1 MKILLARIGRG
12 LLMGVIALAVIII
25 FAIIAIGVY
34 DSMTRSS
41 RKTGA
46 PPAALANR
54 LKYDIARYPG
64 LSSLD
69 NIPVDLWFGRRND
82 RHDTTHMR
90 IANDYFGKYP
100 LRHGESA
107 ELAAVWPSLRSI
119 DEEGEMHASR
129 GEPAP
134 SAPPAFWITLL
145 ETDGMPG
152 RQNMD
157 YGPPTGCEPVLIDES
172 RRVRYCQEPHL
183 IRHDARRTWYWP
195 LDASILTPRFKQS
208 PALYCYINNSTTNP
222 SGLCRIEFSYNS
234 DVRVH
239 VMTSSESMAI
249 DILVN
254 FNKIPEFIQ
263 SLEVKS

>member
-1 MKILLARIGRG
+1 MKISPVRLGRA
-12 LLMGVIALAVIII
+12 LLMGAIALVAIIL
-25 FAIIAIGVY
+25 FAIVAIRVY
-34 DSMTRSS
+34 DNVTRSS
-41 RKTGA
+41 RNTDA
-46 PPAALANR
+46 PPTAFANR
-54 LKYDIARYPG
+54 LKYDISRYSG
-64 LSSLD
+64 RSSVD
-69 NIPVDLWFGRRND
+69 NIPVDLWFGRRSD
-82 RHDTTHMR
+82 RYDTTHIR

-100 LRHGESA
+100 LWHGESA

-119 DEEGEMHASR
+119 DDEGEIQASR

-145 ETDGMPG
+145 ETDGLPG

-157 YGPPTGCEPVLIDES
+157 YGPPTGCTPVLLDES

-183 IRHDARRTWYWP
+183 SLHDVRRTWYWP
-195 LDASILTPRFKQS
+195 LDDSIRTPRFKQS
-208 PALYCYINNSTTNP
+208 PALYCYMNNSTTNP
-222 SGLCRIEFSYNS
+222 SGLCRIEFFYNS

-249 DILVN
+249 DILIN
-254 FNKIPEFIQ
+254 FNKITEFIQ